1 MGLIKGQ
8 TITLYSKTQTGSDPF
23 GQPVYEETPVEVS
36 NVLIAPISA
45 DAAPEQDGLQN
56 ALEAYEIHIPKGDTN
71 IWEDS
76 RISFWGKVF
85 RSVGAVK
92 RYMDENTP
100 LDWIGSIR
108 VEHYDRTDR
117 A

>member
-1 MGLIKGQ
+1 MALIKGQ

-23 GQPVYEETPVEVS
+23 GQAVCEETPVEVS

-71 IWEDS
+71 VWEDC
-76 RISFWGKVF
+76 RVSFWGKTF
-85 RSVGAVK
+85 QAVGAVK
-92 RYMDENTP
+92 RYMEENTP

-108 VEHYDRTDR
+108 VERYDRTDR

>member
-1 MGLIKGQ
+1 MALIHGQ
-8 TITLYSKTQTGSDPF
+8 TVTLYSKTQTGLDPF
-23 GQPVYEETPVEVS
+23 GQPVYAETPIEVS

-56 ALEAYEIHIPKGDTN
+56 VLEAYEIHIPKGDTN
-71 IWEDS
+71 VWEDC
-76 RISFWGKVF
+76 RVSFRGKTF
-85 RSVGAVK
+85 RAVGAVK
-92 RYMDENTP
+92 RYMEENTP

-108 VEHYDRTDR
+108 VERYDRTDR

>member
-1 MGLIKGQ
+1 MALIQGQ
-8 TITLYSKTQTGSDPF
+8 TITLYSKTQTGSDLF

-45 DAAPEQDGLQN
+45 DAAPEQDGLKN
-56 ALEAYEIHIPKGDTN
+56 VLEAYEIHIPKGDTN
-71 IWEDS
+71 AWEDC
-76 RISFWGKVF
+76 RISFWGKTF
-85 RSVGAVK
+85 RTVGAVK
-92 RYMDENTP
+92 RYMEENTP

-108 VEHYDRTDR
+108 VERYDRTDR